1 MATPPPIRQQQL
13 DGLITDIAGDLMG
26 VPLADAP
33 KALDGTL
40 RRLIDFFNVDQAF
53 LRRNDH
59 DAGTTILM
67 AEWPKRPGV
76 PDPDPLYEVPF
87 SADPIFAMC
96 ATLDRTFI
104 AYPEDSPEYQERI
117 EEASG
122 QELSTMAAVPLLRA
136 DVTVGV
142 LGLIRHNAERW
153 PPEEVSTLGAIASL
167 LAQMWGRH
175 DAEAIIAHQAF
186 HDELT
191 DLPNRRFLT
200 DRVAEIDDSTPAS
213 LLVIDIDN
221 LKVINDGLNY
231 EAGNQFLI
239 HIADRLRGA
248 VRPDSVVARLGGD
261 QFAVLLRGCEPP
273 SAETIAERLLEQ
285 LGQVCKVGGVAVV
298 RSVSIGVA
306 HSAGLPGGDEVDLF
320 KDADVALYEAKKTGK
335 NRAVV
340 YDAALQQRH
349 SNGFEL
355 EIELRQA
362 LENGDELC
370 LHYQPEVDLRT
381 GEIVA
386 VEALMRWNHPRLGL
400 VNAGYFISVAEESGL
415 IVEIGD
421 GVLRDSIAQLAVW
434 QVDHPNLVMRI
445 NVSPAQL
452 MSRDLASQIR
462 TLVDEYGVR
471 SDRLCIE
478 VTEHVMIA
486 DHKFTMEIL
495 NEIRTMGVQI
505 ALDDFGTGYSS
516 MDQLKKLPIDALK
529 IDRTFMIDLAT
540 SETDGAIVDA
550 TIRLAKALGLETVAE
565 GIEEDAQ
572 IVELLRRGCHR
583 AQGFLLAR
591 PAAPDVIGEL
601 LAHPIELSHLRLE
614 PAAVTA

>member
-1 MATPPPIRQQQL
+1 MATPQPNRQQQL
-13 DGLITDIAGDLMG
+13 DGLITGIARDLMG

-33 KALDGTL
+33 DALNGTL
-40 RRLIDFFNVDQAF
+40 QRLIDFFNVDQAF

-59 DAGTTILM
+59 AAGTTILM
-67 AEWPKRPGV
+67 AEWPERGLV
-76 PDPDPLYEVPF
+76 PEQDPLYEVPF
-87 SADPIFAMC
+87 TADPIFAMC

-104 AYPEDSPEYQERI
+104 AYPEDSPEYQTRI

-122 QELSTMAAVPLLRA
+122 QQLSTMAAVPLLRA

-142 LGLIRHNAERW
+142 LGLIRHDSERW

-167 LAQMWGRH
+167 VAQMWGRH
-175 DAEAIIAHQAF
+175 EAEAIIAHHAF

-200 DRVAEIDDSTPAS
+200 DRIAEIDGGTPAS
-213 LLVIDIDN
+213 LLIIDIDN
-221 LKVINDGLNY
+221 LKVINDGLNF

-239 HIADRLRGA
+239 QVAERLREA
-248 VRPDSVVARLGGD
+248 VRSDSVVARLAGD
-261 QFAVLLRGCEPP
+261 EFAVLLRGCEPAN
-273 SAETIAERLLEQ
+273 AETIANRLLER
-285 LGQVCKVGGVAVV
+285 LGQACKVGGVAVV

-306 HSAGLPGGDEVDLF
+306 HSGALPGNDEVDLI
-320 KDADVALYEAKKTGK
+320 KDADVALYEAKKNGK
-335 NRAVV
+335 KRVVV
-340 YDAALQQRH
+340 YDTALQQRH
-349 SNGFEL
+349 NNSFEL

-362 LENGDELC
+362 LESDDELC

-386 VEALMRWNHPRLGL
+386 VEALIRWHHPRLGL
-400 VNAGYFISVAEESGL
+400 LNAGYFIAVAEESGL

-421 GVLRDSIAQLAVW
+421 RVLRDAIAQLASW
-434 QVDHPNLVMRI
+434 QDEHPDLVMRI

-462 TLVDEYGVR
+462 SLVGEFDVQ

-495 NEIRTMGVQI
+495 NEIRAMGVQI

-565 GIEEDAQ
+565 GIEEEAQ
-572 IVELLRRGCHR
+572 ITELLRRGCHR
-583 AQGFLLAR
+583 AQGFLLAK
-591 PAAPDVIGEL
+591 PDAPEEIGKLLPHPVSPGQLKLGSVI
-601 LAHPIELSHLRLE
+601 S
-614 PAAVTA
+614 